1 MKKTLL
7 NRQNLNVN
15 EIREQLN
22 KHFSSY
28 DTFRN
33 EKFSSIEEALIEGYK
48 TAINQELEKE
58 EKRSLLV
65 KASNTIIYFVN
76 QGKYTLSLEH
86 KLIYRNILVG
96 LHNTRRENENYIF
109 VLLNFSFKIL
119 LDCENKDKE
128 QFSFIASDTLF
139 YLMDYVLDSRVYT
152 SSEDEVNLITSFFL
166 LIERGLKDEL
176 KNLKESNELA
186 LILDLFLTMG
196 AYFYIN
202 GQDSLFD
209 SRKDLICA
217 GILNVETSNYPSK
230 IATAYVASMNFNRYN
245 NYPLKDKIETKKK
258 ELKGGLN

>member
-7 NRQNLNVN
+7 NRQNINAN
-15 EIREQLN
+15 EIKESLVR
-22 KHFSSY
+22 HFSSY

-109 VLLNFSFKIL
+109 ALLNFSFKIL

-152 SSEDEVNLITSFFL
+152 SSEDEVNLITSF
-166 LIERGLKDEL
+166 
-176 KNLKESNELA
+176 S
-186 LILDLFLTMG
+186 
-196 AYFYIN
+196 Y
-202 GQDSLFD
+202 
-209 SRKDLICA
+209 
-217 GILNVETSNYPSK
+217 
-230 IATAYVASMNFNRYN
+230 
-245 NYPLKDKIETKKK
+245 
-258 ELKGGLN
+258 

>member
-7 NRQNLNVN
+7 NRQDLNAN
-15 EIREQLN
+15 EVKERLV

-33 EKFSSIEEALIEGYK
+33 ERFSSIEEGLIEGYK
-48 TAINQELEKE
+48 ASINQEMDIE
-58 EKRSLLV
+58 EKKKLLT
-65 KASNTIIYFVN
+65 KASNTIVYFVN
-76 QGKYTLSLEH
+76 QGKYELSLEH

-96 LHNTRRENENYIF
+96 LHNTRKENENYVF
-109 VLLNFSFKIL
+109 ALLSLSLKIL

-128 QFSFIASDTLF
+128 QFSFIASDTMY

-152 SSEDEVNLITSFFL
+152 SSEDEVKLITSFFL
-166 LIERGLKDEL
+166 LSERGLKDEF
-176 KNLKESNELA
+176 KNLKESKELP

-202 GQDSLFD
+202 GQDGLFN

-217 GILNVETSNYPSK
+217 SILNVDTSNYPSK
-230 IATAYVASMNFNRYN
+230 IATAYIAAMNFNKYN
-245 NYPLKDKIETKKK
+245 NYPLKDKIESKKE
-258 ELKGGLN
+258 ELKGGLQ

>member
-7 NRQNLNVN
+7 NRQNKNAN
-15 EIREQLN
+15 EIKESLV

-33 EKFSSIEEALIEGYK
+33 EKYSSIEEGLIEGYK
-48 TAINQELEKE
+48 TAMSQDMYIE
-58 EKRSLLV
+58 EKRTILK
-65 KASNTIIYFVN
+65 KASNTIVYFVN
-76 QGKYTLSLEH
+76 QEKYQLSLEH

-96 LHNTRRENENYIF
+96 LHNTRKENENYVF
-109 VLLNFSFKIL
+109 ALLNLSLKIL

-202 GQDSLFD
+202 GQDGLFNA
-209 SRKDLICA
+209 RKDLICA
-217 GILNVETSNYPSK
+217 AILNVDTSNYPSK
-230 IATAYVASMNFNRYN
+230 IATAYVATMNFNQYN
-245 NYPLKDKIETKKK
+245 NHPLKEKIEAKKE
-258 ELKGGLN
+258 ELKGGLQ